1 MADSQPLRASR
12 GRAASERVERRVRGP
27 SRARKSLPPGG
38 PQGVNAELSLTTS
51 GGGQGPRL
59 TGGSM
64 KATQSGWR
72 GLSSSSPCPSC
83 LTPNFIFLI
92 SAMGLMPEEMREAT
106 CPRGSPQ
113 RVCEGSAGLTG
124 ARQPPAFPLRV
135 RRRGTCLGRA
145 LRAGRAPAL
154 GSTIQAP
161 WAGGAGGLSRHGAR
175 GPHCFLAARPSWP
188 PSSCCVWL
196 CAG

>member
-1 MADSQPLRASR
+1 
-12 GRAASERVERRVRGP
+12 
-27 SRARKSLPPGG
+27 
-38 PQGVNAELSLTTS
+38 
-51 GGGQGPRL
+51 
-59 TGGSM
+59 M

-161 WAGGAGGLSRHGAR
+161 WAGGAGGPFQTRCPRGALLL
-175 GPHCFLAARPSWP
+175 GCPPLLAPFLLLRVALCGLIPRPFTSSL
-188 PSSCCVWL
+188 PSFFVCPASEPSLPNPRVQTPKL
-196 CAG
+196 NVGET